1 MTPLTDL
8 DRAIR
13 EALQVEP
20 GADLPARIRAR
31 VAEPPV
37 DSRLRVPKF
46 ALAAIAC
53 AMVAVAG
60 ASIWRQTDTF
70 VAEPML
76 PHRDLIVLSPPSRV
90 VSSRPSRQPLRSSR
104 ATANATNVVVSRS
117 EMLALQRLFS
127 GVTVA
132 PPALTPPA
140 DELSIPELAIEPIA
154 PFPAGSE
161 GVRR

>member
-1 MTPLTDL
+1 MDPLTDV

-13 EALQVEP
+13 EAMQVQP
-20 GADLPARIRAR
+20 GADLPGRIRAG
-31 VAEPPV
+31 VVEPVV
-37 DSRLRVPKF
+37 DSRLGVPKF
-46 ALAAIAC
+46 AFAAIAC

-60 ASIWRQTDTF
+60 ASIWPQTEFF
-70 VAEPML
+70 VAESML
-76 PHRDLIVLSPPSRV
+76 PHRDLIVLSPPPRV
-90 VSSRPSRQPLRSSR
+90 VSSPPSHEPLRSSPP
-104 ATANATNVVVSRS
+104 TANATNVAVSRS

-127 GVTVA
+127 GITVA
-132 PPALTPPA
+132 PSALTPPA